1 MQYLF
6 ISVIQTNNLHLFRTL
21 YNIKI
26 IESKYINALNI
37 KILYIDKIQ
46 NVNITYIIENGS
58 LLSIANKKVNKIK

>member
-6 ISVIQTNNLHLFRTL
+6 ISVIQTNNLHLFSTL

-46 NVNITYIIENGS
+46 NVNIT
-58 LLSIANKKVNKIK
+58 

>member
-6 ISVIQTNNLHLFRTL
+6 ISVIQTNNLHLLSTL
-21 YNIKI
+21 YNNIII

-46 NVNITYIIENGS
+46 NVNIT
-58 LLSIANKKVNKIK
+58 